1 MPQALKMKSVRA
13 DRWSSAAALVALAC
27 AWPVAAQLQVP
38 GQGGSP
44 RPSLTPAAPAT
55 APSPGPGPSSAATSG
70 NRSSSR
76 SADFIVAVVNQE
88 LVAASE
94 VRLRVD
100 RLREDLRRRNQAVPR
115 ESELRQQAVDMLIDE
130 RIVLSRAREVGQR
143 VDDAELERA
152 VASVA
157 AQNQLT
163 VEQLRERLTREGV
176 EFSRFR
182 NNVRDQMLIER
193 VREREV
199 QQRIRVTDGDVED
212 LLEQRRKENTQTTA
226 YNIAQ
231 IVVRVSERATDTER
245 AERQT
250 RAEEALRRARAGE
263 NFASLVARFS
273 DEAGSLEEA
282 GRLGLRNVDRLP
294 DVFVDAVKNLQ
305 VGQIA
310 PQLIR
315 TGAGFHVL
323 RLAEKREN
331 EAFVAG
337 QTRVRHV
344 LLRVSPQVP
353 QEAAARRLAEFRRQ
367 ITSGARSFEQV
378 AREHSEDGSA
388 PQGGDLGWTNPGSF
402 VPEFEE
408 AMNRLEPGA
417 LSEPVVSRF
426 GVHLIQVV
434 ERRQIALD
442 ARQQRDIARNILR
455 EQKFDEAYA
464 EWIREM
470 RGRAYI
476 EMRDPG

>member
-55 APSPGPGPSSAATSG
+55 APSPGPSSAATSG

-282 GRLGLRNVDRLP
+282 GRLGLRTVDRLP

>member
-55 APSPGPGPSSAATSG
+55 APSPGPSSAATSG

-250 RAEEALRRARAGE
+250 RAEDALRRARAGE

-282 GRLGLRNVDRLP
+282 GRLGLRTVDRLP